1 MNIPYL
7 RIKGQEPK
15 TNLAT
20 VVIWISDKTVERMC
34 SNEIGQSIGST
45 AICHQ
50 SVIWPPWSLMS
61 AVQIHLF
68 LLSIA
73 RVTLYKRPV
82 RIFYPTVL
90 GFTNGFPPSRFF
102 LLGYSNV
109 VHLGNELYTYLGC
122 SSIAG

>member
-1 MNIPYL
+1 
-7 RIKGQEPK
+7 
-15 TNLAT
+15 
-20 VVIWISDKTVERMC
+20 
-34 SNEIGQSIGST
+34 
-45 AICHQ
+45 
-50 SVIWPPWSLMS
+50 MS

-90 GFTNGFPPSRFF
+90 WFINGFPPSRFL

-122 SSIAG
+122 SSIAGCPEMLSISRFEYS